1 MHNVPDFRVISP
13 SESCWLPES
22 GFRPVGTAPQ
32 SAPGSL
38 LGDFGWSLSPGF
50 GGASGKLRG
59 TETLRRRAPAQVLR
73 GEAAGVDSG
82 VQGGFAV
89 EDHHAGWWSKLMISW
104 EKVFRDVIFDDFS
117 WFSVWILLVVFLN
130 LFRMMVR
137 KNHIFFRV
145 PPRHRG
151 SSY

>member
-89 EDHHAGWWSKLMISW
+89 EDHHAG
-104 EKVFRDVIFDDFS
+104 
-117 WFSVWILLVVFLN
+117 
-130 LFRMMVR
+130 
-137 KNHIFFRV
+137 
-145 PPRHRG
+145 
-151 SSY
+151 